1 LLDDLNAPQALDIRD
16 LRAGYGPLEIIRGLN
31 LNVRSGEFVALMGP
45 NGAGKSTLLKTIFG
59 MATITGGSIGWDG
72 RNVAGLTSRRILEAG
87 IAYVPQGRCNFPLMS
102 VDENLDMASYAAP
115 KGNLKADRD
124 RIYDL
129 FPILQERRRQ
139 PAGNLSGGEQQMLE
153 MGMAMLMRPRL
164 LLIDEPSVGLSPQ
177 SIQKVFDEMVS
188 INQGGC
194 TILLVEQNTRKAMQ
208 VASRVAIL
216 RLGEVIWTGP
226 PAGITFEELGAI
238 FMTGELPAERL
249 QPSTPTDDRA

>member
-1 LLDDLNAPQALDIRD
+1 
-16 LRAGYGPLEIIRGLN
+16 
-31 LNVRSGEFVALMGP
+31 
-45 NGAGKSTLLKTIFG
+45 
-59 MATITGGSIGWDG
+59 
-72 RNVAGLTSRRILEAG
+72 
-87 IAYVPQGRCNFPLMS
+87 MS

-115 KGNLKADRD
+115 KGNLHADRN

-129 FPILQERRRQ
+129 FPILHERRRQ

-177 SIQKVFDEMVS
+177 SIQKVFDEMIS
-188 INQGGC
+188 INRGGC

-208 VASRVAIL
+208 VAGRVAIL

-238 FMTGELPAERL
+238 FMTGELPAARL

>member
-1 LLDDLNAPQALDIRD
+1 LLDDIAAPQALDVRD

-31 LNVRSGEFVALMGP
+31 LRVEQGEFVALMGP

-59 MATITGGSIGWDG
+59 MATITGGSIAWNG
-72 RNVAGLTSRRILEAG
+72 REIARQTPRRILESG

-115 KGNLKADRD
+115 KGNLKADRE
-124 RIYDL
+124 RIFDL
-129 FPILQERRRQ
+129 FPILRERRHQ
-139 PAGNLSGGEQQMLE
+139 HASNLSGGEQQMLE
-153 MGMAMLMRPRL
+153 MGMAMLLRPRL

-177 SIQKVFDEMVS
+177 SIQKVFDEIVS

-226 PAGITFEELGAI
+226 PAGITFEELGVI
-238 FMTGELPAERL
+238 FMTGELPATRL
-249 QPSTPTDDRA
+249 KSA